1 MSKLLF
7 VNACI
12 REESRTKL
20 LADAVVKKWNGEV
33 EEVDLTSGNIKPLD
47 KETLKVRIAKQEAK
61 DFSDPVFD
69 LAKQFKEAEAVV
81 IAAPFWDY
89 SFPAVL
95 KAYIENICV
104 HDLTFEYNDKGDSKS
119 LSKVKKVVYV
129 TTVGGNKQELV
140 YGIDY
145 IKTVFREF
153 FGVKKTFAFKAEG
166 LDLVEN
172 AGREQEI
179 LDETLKRIDS
189 FSFEDKIMSDDNRPD
204 VIRTENLTKMYGNY
218 AANNNVSCH
227 VKEGSIYGLI
237 GRNGAGKS
245 TLMRLILGMSP
256 VDQGTM
262 EVFGAKNEDVA
273 KVRKDIGF
281 IIENPT
287 FYEYMSAYQN
297 LKYRAELIGLENPD
311 AAIKEAMEK
320 VGMADRMNSKVKG
333 FSLGQ
338 RQLLGIA
345 NAILGNPKLLIL
357 DEPTN
362 GLDPIKIVEIRK
374 MLLDMNA
381 NGTTIMISSHI
392 LGEMD
397 KLCSCYGFI
406 LDGKLIRE
414 VTEAE
419 MQAEAIDVEEFFVDM
434 AKGGQ
439 NA

>member
-189 FSFEDKIMSDDNRPD
+189 FSFEDKIIADDNRPD

-262 EVFGAKNEDVA
+262 EVFGEKNEDVA

-281 IIENPT
+281 ILKIQHFMNICQRIKTLSIELNL
-287 FYEYMSAYQN
+287 SA
-297 LKYRAELIGLENPD
+297 
-311 AAIKEAMEK
+311 
-320 VGMADRMNSKVKG
+320 
-333 FSLGQ
+333 
-338 RQLLGIA
+338 
-345 NAILGNPKLLIL
+345 
-357 DEPTN
+357 
-362 GLDPIKIVEIRK
+362 
-374 MLLDMNA
+374 
-381 NGTTIMISSHI
+381 
-392 LGEMD
+392 
-397 KLCSCYGFI
+397 
-406 LDGKLIRE
+406 
-414 VTEAE
+414 
-419 MQAEAIDVEEFFVDM
+419 
-434 AKGGQ
+434 
-439 NA
+439 

>member
-12 REESRTKL
+12 RDESRTKL

-33 EEVDLTSGNIKPLD
+33 EEVDLTSGDIKPLD

-166 LDLVEN
+166 LDLIEN

-189 FSFEDKIMSDDNRPD
+189 FSFEEKNMADDNRPD
-204 VIRTENLTKMYGNY
+204 IIRTENLTKMYGNY

-245 TLMRLILGMSP
+245 TLMRLLLGMSP
-256 VDQGTM
+256 ANEGEM
-262 EVFGAKNEDVA
+262 EVLGKKNEEVA
-273 KVRKDIGF
+273 YVRKDIGF
-281 IIENPT
+281 IIENST
-287 FYEYMSAYQN
+287 FYNYMSAYNN
-297 LKYRAELIGLENPD
+297 LKYRADLIGLKNPD
-311 AAIKEAMEK
+311 VAIREAMEK
-320 VGMADRMNSKVKG
+320 VGMSDKMNSKVKG

-392 LGEMD
+392 LGEMA

-419 MQAEAIDVEEFFVDM
+419 LEAEAIDVEEFFVDM

-439 NA
+439 NG

>member
-1 MSKLLF
+1 MSKLLY

-12 REESRTKL
+12 RDGSRTKL

-33 EEVDLTSGNIKPLD
+33 EEVDLTSGKVKPLD
-47 KETLKVRIAKQEAK
+47 KETLKVRIAKQETK
-61 DFSDPVFD
+61 DFSDSVFD

-89 SFPAVL
+89 SFPSVL

-104 HDLTFEYNDKGDSKS
+104 HDLTFEYNEKGDYKS

-129 TTVGGNKQELV
+129 TTAGGDKQELIYSV
-140 YGIDY
+140 DY

-153 FGVKKTFAFKAEG
+153 FGVKKIFAFKAEG
-166 LDLVEN
+166 LDKVEN

-179 LDETLKRIDS
+179 LDETLKKIER
-189 FSFEDKIMSDDNRPD
+189 FSFEEKTFTDDNRPD
-204 VIRTENLTKMYGNY
+204 VIRTENLTKIYGKY
-218 AANNNVSCH
+218 AANDNVSCH

-245 TLMRLILGMSP
+245 TLMRLLLGMSP
-256 VDQGTM
+256 VDNGTI
-262 EVFGAKNEDVA
+262 EVFGQKNNELA

-287 FYEYMSAYQN
+287 FYDYMSAYQN
-297 LKYRAELIGLENPD
+297 LKYRAELIGLKD
-311 AAIKEAMEK
+311 IDSAIKEAMEK
-320 VGMADRMNSKVKG
+320 VGLGDKINNKVKG

-338 RQLLGIA
+338 KQLLGIA

-392 LGEMD
+392 LGEMG

-419 MQAEAIDVEEFFVDM
+419 MEAEAIDVEEFFVDM

-439 NA
+439 DA

>member
-1 MSKLLF
+1 
-7 VNACI
+7 
-12 REESRTKL
+12 
-20 LADAVVKKWNGEV
+20 
-33 EEVDLTSGNIKPLD
+33 
-47 KETLKVRIAKQEAK
+47 
-61 DFSDPVFD
+61 
-69 LAKQFKEAEAVV
+69 
-81 IAAPFWDY
+81 
-89 SFPAVL
+89 
-95 KAYIENICV
+95 
-104 HDLTFEYNDKGDSKS
+104 
-119 LSKVKKVVYV
+119 
-129 TTVGGNKQELV
+129 
-140 YGIDY
+140 
-145 IKTVFREF
+145 
-153 FGVKKTFAFKAEG
+153 
-166 LDLVEN
+166 
-172 AGREQEI
+172 
-179 LDETLKRIDS
+179 
-189 FSFEDKIMSDDNRPD
+189 
-204 VIRTENLTKMYGNY
+204 
-218 AANNNVSCH
+218 
-227 VKEGSIYGLI
+227 
-237 GRNGAGKS
+237 
-245 TLMRLILGMSP
+245 
-256 VDQGTM
+256 
-262 EVFGAKNEDVA
+262 
-273 KVRKDIGF
+273 
-281 IIENPT
+281 
-287 FYEYMSAYQN
+287 MSAYQN

>member
-104 HDLTFEYNDKGDSKS
+104 HDLTFEYNDKGDCKS
-119 LSKVKKVVYV
+119 LSKVNKVVYV
-129 TTVGGNKQELV
+129 TTAGGDKQELV

-166 LDLVEN
+166 LDKVEN
-172 AGREQEI
+172 AGRVQEI

-189 FSFEDKIMSDDNRPD
+189 FSFEEKTLADDDRPN
-204 VIRTENLTKMYGNY
+204 IIETKNLTKMYGNY

-245 TLMRLILGMSP
+245 TLMRLLLGMSP
-256 VDQGTM
+256 ANEGEM
-262 EVFGAKNEDVA
+262 EVLGKKNEEVA
-273 KVRKDIGF
+273 YVRKDIGF

-287 FYEYMSAYQN
+287 FYNYMSAYNN
-297 LKYRAELIGLENPD
+297 LKYRADLIGLKNPD
-311 AAIKEAMEK
+311 AAIREAMEK
-320 VGMADRMNSKVKG
+320 VGMSDKMNSKVKG

-392 LGEMD
+392 LGEMG

-419 MQAEAIDVEEFFVDM
+419 LEAEAIDVEEFFVDM

-439 NA
+439 NE